1 MDDTIIDVTG
11 QSFAL
16 PTDNEQNLSNVPYWR
31 HQLVHSYSEI
41 NNATNE
47 QRRFYKT
54 FKANFLN
61 EIYMN
66 LDWNNNYAFIL
77 LFDFLQEYDSNGDIN
92 RLEKLLKTLISHYPK
107 TKNNALGFL
116 IQKFRAK
123 GDHSSV
129 NRICKEEN
137 YQEKSND
144 DTGKLGFKYKES
156 LNLTMDQ
163 VALLDRLWNPGN
175 NFFNIEFCS
184 VEIVKLYLLAIQRLD
199 DKYRDEASSLDN
211 EMQKIA
217 DVIATKHYRHR
228 KNSANYTYSVKSIL
242 DELYFNIFKHSENA
256 VREHYGHKRKLNTE
270 LIYNVNEID
279 KSYNEMILVRL
290 QKALAI
296 YAPTL
301 ALPDRDTELELNAQ
315 NPARWKIKYEELT
328 AAYNND
334 PKMFVSDIV
343 ILGNINKRNT
353 AVENIFYEASKFI
366 APHDKE
372 ASLKLYIYYLHH
384 DLRSVKFENKPLA
397 KTMQKNLFKNNEQLH
412 DFQIIVSNLIND
424 RDLDKALSAVPQL
437 YKVKRKKIELDHTTI
452 QQVHEKHSGTV
463 ELLNEYLKDE
473 YEDEVNSFKIEEI
486 NESEIVMEIAPKII
500 SEGNNTAVLVDLNT
514 VQLELLELFYK
525 GNLSVEYEEL
535 EAFSKSRGMFRNQLI
550 DSINEA
556 CYEILDDVL
565 IEEED
570 EYYTINDNYYQK
582 IVTP

>member
-11 QSFAL
+11 QSFSL
-16 PTDNEQNLSNVPYWR
+16 PSGSEQNLSNVPYWR
-31 HQLVHSYSEI
+31 HQSVHSYSEI

-61 EIYMN
+61 AIYMN

-77 LFDFLQEYDSNGDIN
+77 LFDLLQEYDSNGDIN
-92 RLEKLLKTLISHYPK
+92 RLEKLLKALILHYPK

-129 NRICKEEN
+129 TRICKEEN
-137 YQEKSND
+137 YQEKNNED
-144 DTGKLGFKYKES
+144 NGKLGSKYKES
-156 LNLTMDQ
+156 LNLTVDQ
-163 VALLDRLWNPGN
+163 VTLLDRLWNPGN

-217 DVIATKHYRHR
+217 DGIATKHYRHR

-270 LIYNVNEID
+270 LIYTVNEID
-279 KSYNEMILVRL
+279 KLYNEMILIRL

-301 ALPDRDTELELNAQ
+301 ALPDRNTELELNAQ
-315 NPARWKIKYEELT
+315 NPARWKIKYEELV
-328 AAYNND
+328 AAYNDD

-343 ILGNINKRNT
+343 ILGNVNKRNT

-372 ASLKLYIYYLHH
+372 AALKLYIYYLHH

-397 KTMQKNLFKNNEQLH
+397 KTIQKSLFKNNEQLH

-424 RDLDKALSAVPQL
+424 RDLDKALRCVPQL
-437 YKVKRKKIELDHTTI
+437 YKVKRKKIELDHKTI

-473 YEDEVNSFKIEEI
+473 YEDEINSFKTEEI
-486 NESEIVMEIAPKII
+486 NESEIVMEIAPKIV
-500 SEGNNTAVLVDLNT
+500 SEENNTAVQVDLNT